1 MKSITPELK
10 AHLETGGP
18 FLMADLY
25 TITLVSGVTL
35 RWVDYDIDVTANGW
49 SFSSNGPAV
58 KRGKTRVVIGVEV
71 DTLDISIYPK
81 PSDMVDGMPITAAG
95 PAGTFDGASI
105 KLERAFMTAPNTVVG
120 TVVLFVGR
128 CADLTCGRTELQLRV
143 NSSVEA
149 LNCNLPRNL
158 YQAPCLHSLYDTDCG
173 VARASFGISSIVTS
187 GSTSIL
193 LNSGLSNQDGWF
205 DRGYIVMLN
214 GALAG
219 ARRTIKKYSDSSI
232 LLLSPLP
239 ATPSVGDAFIAYPGC
254 NKSSD
259 CAEKFFNLS
268 NFRAT
273 PLIPTP
279 ETAT

>member
-10 AHLETGGP
+10 AHLEAGGP

-35 RWVDYDIDVTANGW
+35 RWADYDIDITANGW
-49 SFSSNGPAV
+49 TFSSNGPAV

-105 KLERAFMTAPNTVVG
+105 KLERAFMNAPNTVVG

-149 LNCNLPRNL
+149 LNCKLPRNL
-158 YQAPCLHSLYDTDCG
+158 YQAPCLHTLYDSGCG
-173 VARASFGISSIVTS
+173 VARASFGIVAIVTS
-187 GSTSIL
+187 GSTAML
-193 LNSGLSNQDGWF
+193 LNSGLSYPDGWF
-205 DRGYIVMLN
+205 DRGYIVVTS
-214 GALAG
+214 GDLAG
-219 ARRTIKKYSDSSI
+219 SRRTVKSYSTGVIS
-232 LLLSPLP
+232 LLSPLP
-239 ATPSVGDAFIAYPGC
+239 AAPSVGDSFVAYPGC
-254 NKSSD
+254 NKSSA
-259 CAEKFFNLS
+259 CADKFLNIS

-273 PLIPTP
+273 PFIPTP
-279 ETAT
+279 ETAI